1 MNRIKLHY
9 KKIKEYE
16 QKHPEGRE
24 KRLNCQT
31 SQELFDYLSDIIKND
46 QIDFMSSP
54 PQPQLQTTNT
64 IQQPSSLA
72 KQTTILLTQTD
83 SSSYTISNQPSLS
96 KPKSKPKPK
105 PKPKPKRKDGHCHYS
120 SSSSELESEQESL
133 DNSQASEN
141 EHLPEEEKKVYDAN
155 GNEVISTSNDIW
167 KTNIEVEHTEN
178 EKMDDF
184 INQLFM

>member
-46 QIDFMSSP
+46 QMDLP
-54 PQPQLQTTNT
+54 PPPSQLQTTNT
-64 IQQPSSLA
+64 IQQPSSLS
-72 KQTTILLTQTD
+72 KQTTILPTQTD
-83 SSSYTISNQPSLS
+83 SSPFTVSNQPSLS
-96 KPKSKPKPK
+96 KPKSK

-120 SSSSELESEQESL
+120 SSSSESESEQESL

>member
-1 MNRIKLHY
+1 MDL
-9 KKIKEYE
+9 
-16 QKHPEGRE
+16 
-24 KRLNCQT
+24 L
-31 SQELFDYLSDIIKND
+31 
-46 QIDFMSSP
+46 P
-54 PQPQLQTTNT
+54 PPPSQPQTMNI
-64 IQQPSSLA
+64 IQQPSSLS
-72 KQTTILLTQTD
+72 KQTTILPTQTD
-83 SSSYTISNQPSLS
+83 SSSFTASNQQSLA
-96 KPKSKPKPK
+96 KS
-105 PKPKPKRKDGHCHYS
+105 KPKPKRKDGHCHYS
-120 SSSSELESEQESL
+120 SSSSESESEQESL

>member
-46 QIDFMSSP
+46 QMDLLP
-54 PQPQLQTTNT
+54 PPPSQPQTMNT
-64 IQQPSSLA
+64 IQQPSSLS
-72 KQTTILLTQTD
+72 KQTTILPTQTD
-83 SSSYTISNQPSLS
+83 SSSTTVSNQQSLV
-96 KPKSKPKPK
+96 KPKPK
-105 PKPKPKRKDGHCHYS
+105 PKPKPKSKPKRKDGHCHYS
-120 SSSSELESEQESL
+120 SSSSESESEQESL

>member
-46 QIDFMSSP
+46 QMDLLLP
-54 PQPQLQTTNT
+54 PPSQPKTMNT
-64 IQQPSSLA
+64 IQQPSSLS
-72 KQTTILLTQTD
+72 KQTTILPTQAD
-83 SSSYTISNQPSLS
+83 SSSFTVSNQQSLA
-96 KPKSKPKPK
+96 KPKPK
-105 PKPKPKRKDGHCHYS
+105 PKPRPKRKDGHCHYS
-120 SSSSELESEQESL
+120 SSSSESESEQESFE
-133 DNSQASEN
+133 NSQTSEN

>member
-46 QIDFMSSP
+46 QIDFMSPP
-54 PQPQLQTTNT
+54 PQQQLQTTNT
-64 IQQPSSLA
+64 IQQHSSLS

-105 PKPKPKRKDGHCHYS
+105 PKPKRKDGHCHYS
-120 SSSSELESEQESL
+120 SSSSESESEQESL

-141 EHLPEEEKKVYDAN
+141 EHLPEEERKVYDAN